1 MTLNYILNTCVDE
14 LILFESKG
22 CEAIRVA
29 NDDRFA
35 RRSRRRPCHS
45 KLQCRVRRGARL
57 SQQRVLEDRFGRELR
72 QRLWCVVLVVH
83 A

>member
-22 CEAIRVA
+22 CEAVRVA

-57 SQQRVLEDRFGRELR
+57 SQQRVLKHRFGREFRQTLR
-72 QRLWCVVLVVH
+72 DVVFVVE